1 MKISGN
7 IPGKE
12 RKKGNTNP
20 YLKDGLIPSIIYGG
34 TADPLMVAVDRIQLK
49 KRFEEGGFYSK
60 IFEVDLG
67 EKKEPV
73 VVKSIQRHKVKNH
86 PIHVDFQR
94 VDDKTR
100 IVISVPLEFVDQET
114 SPGLKQGGV
123 LNVVRREIELSC
135 LASNIPEKFVIS
147 LEGKE
152 IGDDIRLSS
161 VTLGEGMKPT
171 ILGRDFMLATIQAP
185 KVEKEPETTEEETGA
200 DSEAEAT
207 EEKKEEKKEEKAAE

>member
-7 IPGKE
+7 IPAKE

-20 YLKDGLIPSIIYGG
+20 YLNDGFIPSIIYGG
-34 TADPLMVAVDRIQLK
+34 KVDPLMVAVETIQLK

-60 IFEVDLG
+60 IFEIEIGD
-67 EKKEPV
+67 KKEAV
-73 VVKSIQRHKVKNH
+73 VVKSIQRHKVKNN

-94 VDDKTR
+94 VDEKTR
-100 IVISVPLEFVDQET
+100 IIISVPVEFSDQEL

-123 LNVVRREIELSC
+123 LNVVRRDLELSC
-135 LASNIPEKFVIS
+135 LANNIPENFVIS
-147 LEGKE
+147 LDGKE
-152 IGDDIRLSS
+152 VGDDIRLSS

-185 KVEKEPETTEEETGA
+185 KVEKEPDPVAEEETEESAAA
-200 DSEAEAT
+200 DT
-207 EEKKEEKKEEKAAE
+207 EEKKEEKAAE

>member
-20 YLKDGLIPSIIYGG
+20 YLQEGFIPSIIYGG
-34 TADPLMVAVDRIQLK
+34 KSDPVMVAVDKIQLK

-60 IFEVDLG
+60 IFEVEFGD
-67 EKKEPV
+67 KKEAV
-73 VVKSIQRHKVKNH
+73 IVKSIQRNKVKHN

-94 VDDKTR
+94 VDEKTR
-100 IVISVPLEFVDQET
+100 IVISVPVEFTNQEL

-135 LASNIPEKFVIS
+135 LANNIPEKFVIT
-147 LEGKE
+147 LEGKD

-185 KVEKEPETTEEETGA
+185 KVEKEPEVQETEE
-200 DSEAEAT
+200 SAEESKEST
-207 EEKKEEKKEEKAAE
+207 EEKKEEEKAAE

>member
-7 IPGKE
+7 IPAKE

-20 YLKDGLIPSIIYGG
+20 YLNEGLIPSIIYGG
-34 TADPLMVAVDRIQLK
+34 KADPTMVAVDKIQLK
-49 KRFEEGGFYSK
+49 KRFDEGGFYSK
-60 IFEVDLG
+60 IFEIELG
-67 EKKEPV
+67 DKKEAV
-73 VVKSIQRHKVKNH
+73 IVKSIQRNKVKHN
-86 PIHVDFQR
+86 PIHIDFQR
-94 VDDKTR
+94 VDEKTR
-100 IVISVPLEFVDQET
+100 IIISVPVELIDQET

-135 LASNIPEKFVIS
+135 LANNIPEKFVIS

-185 KVEKEPETTEEETGA
+185 KVEKEPEVQETEESTGE
-200 DSEAEAT
+200 DSENT
-207 EEKKEEKKEEKAAE
+207 EQKKEEEKAAE

>member
-7 IPGKE
+7 IPAKE

-20 YLKDGLIPSIIYGG
+20 YLNEGLIPSIIYGG
-34 TADPLMVAVDRIQLK
+34 KSDPVMVAVDKIQLK

-60 IFEVDLG
+60 IFEVEFGD
-67 EKKEPV
+67 KKEAV
-73 VVKSIQRHKVKNH
+73 IVKSIQRNKVKHN
-86 PIHVDFQR
+86 PIHIDFQR
-94 VDDKTR
+94 VDEKTR
-100 IVISVPLEFVDQET
+100 IVISVPVEFSNQET

-135 LASNIPEKFVIS
+135 LANNIPEKFVIS

-185 KVEKEPETTEEETGA
+185 KVEKEPEPQETEESA
-200 DSEAEAT
+200 DDAKEGTEA
-207 EEKKEEKKEEKAAE
+207 KKEEEKAAE

>member
-12 RKKGNTNP
+12 RKTGNTNP

-100 IVISVPLEFVDQET
+100 IIISVPVEFVDQET

-185 KVEKEPETTEEETGA
+185 KVEKEPETSEEETGA

-207 EEKKEEKKEEKAAE
+207 EDKNEEKKEEKAAE

>member
-12 RKKGNTNP
+12 RKKGNTNH

-34 TADPLMVAVDRIQLK
+34 STDPLMVAVDRIQLK

-100 IVISVPLEFVDQET
+100 IVISVPVEFVDQEI

-135 LASNIPEKFVIS
+135 LANNIPEKFVIS

-185 KVEKEPETTEEETGA
+185 KVEKEPQATEEEAGA

-207 EEKKEEKKEEKAAE
+207 EEKKEEKAAE

>member
-34 TADPLMVAVDRIQLK
+34 STDPLMVAVDRIQLK

-60 IFEVDLG
+60 IFEADLG

-100 IVISVPLEFVDQET
+100 IVISVPVEFVDQEI

-135 LASNIPEKFVIS
+135 LANNIPEKFVIS

-185 KVEKEPETTEEETGA
+185 KVEKEPQATEEEAGA

-207 EEKKEEKKEEKAAE
+207 EEKKEEKAAE

>member
-100 IVISVPLEFVDQET
+100 IVISVPVEFVDQET

-185 KVEKEPETTEEETGA
+185 KVEKEPQTTEEEAGA
-200 DSEAEAT
+200 ESEAEAT
-207 EEKKEEKKEEKAAE
+207 EEKKEEKAAE

>member
-20 YLKDGLIPSIIYGG
+20 YLNDGLIPSIIYGG
-34 TADPLMVAVDRIQLK
+34 NTDPLMVAVDRIQLK

-73 VVKSIQRHKVKNH
+73 IVKSIQRHKVKNH

-100 IVISVPLEFVDQET
+100 IIIGVPVEFVDQET

-185 KVEKEPETTEEETGA
+185 KVEKEPQATEEAAEG
-200 DSEAEAT
+200 AEAT
-207 EEKKEEKKEEKAAE
+207 EEKKEEKAAE

>member
-34 TADPLMVAVDRIQLK
+34 SADPLMVAVDRIQLK

-100 IVISVPLEFVDQET
+100 IIISVPVEFVDQEI

-123 LNVVRREIELSC
+123 LNIVRREIELSC
-135 LASNIPEKFVIS
+135 LANNIPEKFVIS

-161 VTLGEGMKPT
+161 VTLGEGMKTT

-185 KVEKEPETTEEETGA
+185 KVEKEPQATEEEAGA

-207 EEKKEEKKEEKAAE
+207 EEKKEEKAAE

>member
-7 IPGKE
+7 IPAKE

-20 YLKDGLIPSIIYGG
+20 YLNEGLIPSIIYGG
-34 TADPLMVAVDRIQLK
+34 KADPTMVAVDKIQLK
-49 KRFEEGGFYSK
+49 KRFDEGGFYSK
-60 IFEVDLG
+60 IFEIELG
-67 EKKEPV
+67 DKKEAV
-73 VVKSIQRHKVKNH
+73 IVKSIQRNKVKHN
-86 PIHVDFQR
+86 PIHIDFQR
-94 VDDKTR
+94 VDEKTR
-100 IVISVPLEFVDQET
+100 IVISVPVELTDQET

-135 LASNIPEKFVIS
+135 LANNIPEKFVIS

-185 KVEKEPETTEEETGA
+185 KVEKEPEVQETEESTGA
-200 DSEAEAT
+200 DSENT
-207 EEKKEEKKEEKAAE
+207 EEKKEEEKASE